1 MMFNLL
7 KKYFPNL
14 QTTLLILMLAVPFL
28 LYHFARSG
36 STGGITIGMAV
47 LGAVMLIAMKS

>member
-1 MMFNLL
+1 MMFNRL
-7 KKYFPNL
+7 KKYYPNL

-36 STGGITIGMAV
+36 STGGMIIFLAV
-47 LGAVMLIAMKS
+47 LAAVMLIAMKS